1 MVDETPTQSG
11 SPHDDP
17 LTGALSR
24 RQLEYELAMEL
35 FHVGRSGAR
44 YVNSFLCIDIDNFQ
58 TYLDNHGFGEADSVL
73 VTLAD
78 RLRSLYPACKL
89 YRFGGDEFVVAGAN
103 AMRPEV
109 TCGLPVHVKYAIVN
123 VNTAVQKGRHH
134 RALSWVLLFIH
145 SGVVRAREIGVEIA
159 CGERE

>member
-1 MVDETPTQSG
+1 MANETSTQLG
-11 SPHDDP
+11 SPHEDA

-24 RQLEYELAMEL
+24 MQLEYDLATELL
-35 FHVGRSGAR
+35 HVGRAGAR

-58 TYLDNHGFGEADSVL
+58 TYLDYHGFGEADGVL
-73 VTLAD
+73 VDLAD
-78 RLRSLYPACKL
+78 RLRTHYPDCKL

-145 SGVVRAREIGVEIA
+145 SGVVRAREIGVEIV